1 MGKKIK
7 SKFFVAR
14 LRRATKNWDFINP
27 QIPYRW

>member
-7 SKFFVAR
+7 SQFFVAR